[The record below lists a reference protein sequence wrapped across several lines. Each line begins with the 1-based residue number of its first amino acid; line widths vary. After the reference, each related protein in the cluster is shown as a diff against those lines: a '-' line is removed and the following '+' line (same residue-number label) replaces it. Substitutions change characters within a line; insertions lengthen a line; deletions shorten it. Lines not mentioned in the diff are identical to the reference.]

1 MGGAKI
7 PRASWPKGKTWSRSN
22 IVTNAIKTLKTV
34 HIKKKKEKI
43 GTPKEFILLMI
54 TEVCE
59 IRWLVTKPLYISKYG
74 MKNKENDNNDNFNG
88 IYCPFNAQLSQDL
101 FRAC

>member
-1 MGGAKI
+1 
-7 PRASWPKGKTWSRSN
+7 
-22 IVTNAIKTLKTV
+22 
-34 HIKKKKEKI
+34 
-43 GTPKEFILLMI
+43 MI